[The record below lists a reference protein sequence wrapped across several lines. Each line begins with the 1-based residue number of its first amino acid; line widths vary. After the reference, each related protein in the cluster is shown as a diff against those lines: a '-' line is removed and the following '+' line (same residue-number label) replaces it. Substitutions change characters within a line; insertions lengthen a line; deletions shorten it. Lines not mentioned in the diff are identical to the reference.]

1 MGLTMLRER
10 QRPIANSS
18 IAAMARRITTAVLLV
33 AGTCSVVACGR
44 LAFVKPDVSRG
55 SFQRVAPEVSIAPSR
70 GDEHA
75 RILAAR
81 AGARLHEGDTAE
93 ALRLA
98 SEAVRRDPDSADA
111 QAVLAFALER
121 SGSPEQ
127 AGVHYR
133 RAAELAPSRG
143 EMLNNYGAWLCGQR
157 RPGES
162 LKWFDAA
169 LAIPGYPTPAAALAN
184 AGACAYGAGE
194 AERAERD
201 LRRAIAVD
209 PENPLAL
216 ATLARLAYDRGRW
229 MEARAFSQ
237 RRLAAAP
244 ADIEALQVA
253 SQIEQKLGDSDAA
266 RRYGERMQKE
276 FPAMGN
282 FRTGEV
288 EGR

>member
-1 MGLTMLRER
+1 MLRER
-10 QRPIANSS
+10 QRSIANSS
-18 IAAMARRITTAVLLV
+18 YAATARRITAAALLIAGACSTA
-33 AGTCSVVACGR
+33 ACSR

-55 SFQRVAPEVSIAPSR
+55 SFERVAPEVSIAPSR
-70 GDEHA
+70 GDDGA
-75 RILAAR
+75 RILVAR
-81 AGARLHEGDTAE
+81 AGAQLRAGDTAE

-98 SEAVRRDPDSADA
+98 KEAVKRDPESADA
-111 QAVLAFALER
+111 QTVLAFALER
-121 SGSPEQ
+121 SGFAER

-143 EMLNNYGAWLCGQR
+143 EALNNYGVWLCGQR
-157 RPGES
+157 RMAES

-169 LAIPGYPTPAAALAN
+169 LSVPGYPTPAAALAN
-184 AGACAYGAGE
+184 AGACAYRAGE
-194 AERAERD
+194 AGRAERD
-201 LRRAIAVD
+201 LRRAIALD

-216 ATLARLAYDRGRW
+216 GTLARLAYDGGRW

-237 RRLAAAP
+237 RRLAAVP
-244 ADIEALQVA
+244 ADVESLQLA

-266 RRYGERMQKE
+266 RRYVERMHKE